1 MSTGE
6 MQHERGYMLVFFCVS
21 VPQATIS
28 RVPCTQMNGIWP
40 KALMKNRFSW
50 VLGLQYELH
59 KPVLKKCLVLT
70 MASRITVFCWFQGNI
85 YLTPSG
91 KGRRMS
97 FGSHKTVLLLL
108 WTIKVG
114 RGFRGVSHGLFQT
127 WVLRLHCLSWLVL
140 LMLDLLWSPSSH
152 RSKKSSPFPGA
163 LAEQGGE
170 DGCERSVGF
179 SALLL
184 ARVGYLPCMLP
195 VSNGFWHIISV

>member
-70 MASRITVFCWFQGNI
+70 MASRITVSCWFQGNI
-85 YLTPSG
+85 ISLLVVKGGGWVLGLIKQCCCSCELLKWAGALEVLAMDISDLSPQTALPELAGSPYACPFVKSILTQIEKEQSFSWCTG
-91 KGRRMS
+91 RARGRRRMWKECWLQCPVAGPS
-97 FGSHKTVLLLL
+97 
-108 WTIKVG
+108 
-114 RGFRGVSHGLFQT
+114 
-127 WVLRLHCLSWLVL
+127 RLPSMHATCL
-140 LMLDLLWSPSSH
+140 
-152 RSKKSSPFPGA
+152 
-163 LAEQGGE
+163 
-170 DGCERSVGF
+170 
-179 SALLL
+179 
-184 ARVGYLPCMLP
+184 
-195 VSNGFWHIISV
+195 